1 VAASFLLTLREG
13 LEAALIV
20 GIIAAYVVKVGRR
33 DALPKIGA
41 GVVAA
46 LALSIGAGVAVVLTV
61 RDLPIIVQET
71 LEGSAGLIAVAV
83 LTWMLFWMRRQGRH
97 LKGEL
102 ERGVDLALSEG
113 TVLALVGLAFVAAVR
128 EGLETVLFFLAIFSS
143 AGAGAE
149 ILIGGLLG
157 LAVSA
162 GLGWAIFVG
171 GRRIDL
177 RRFFSWTGAILV
189 FVSAG
194 LVAFSVHEFGEAGLI
209 PNPGVAFDV
218 GSILPETSPVGS
230 VLSGLFGYRSKP
242 SPLEL
247 AGWLAY
253 LIPTLTLFLL
263 DRRWPIGR
271 RTANA

>member
-46 LALSIGAGVAVVLTV
+46 VALSIGAGVAVVLTV

-71 LEGSAGLIAVAV
+71 LEGAAGLIAVAV

-157 LAVSA
+157 LAVAA

-263 DRRWPIGR
+263 DSRWPIGR

>member
-46 LALSIGAGVAVVLTV
+46 LALSIGAGVSVVLTV

-71 LEGSAGLIAVAV
+71 LEGAAGLIAVAV

-263 DRRWPIGR
+263 DSRWPIGR

>member
-46 LALSIGAGVAVVLTV
+46 VALSIGAGVAVVLTV

-71 LEGSAGLIAVAV
+71 LEGAAGLIAVAV

-263 DRRWPIGR
+263 DSRWPIGR

>member
-46 LALSIGAGVAVVLTV
+46 VALSIGAGVAVVLTV

-113 TVLALVGLAFVAAVR
+113 TVLALVGLAFVAVVR

-263 DRRWPIGR
+263 DSRWPIGR